1 MPSAPIPI
9 ISPQQGG
16 TSSLVGQNHINQVQ
30 TLAPSSTTPVQT
42 SGHSSTP
49 TIHSESS
56 PNTPDQSNPIGE
68 GISTQSNTI
77 GEGECTSSCGQ
88 RTLVTLAP
96 TGLLKR
102 VETQHQVSYIC
113 TSIHMGMME
122 NLFLM
127 RKLESCM
134 KGIRKYYRNKHK
146 LNLILINGKRITKP
160 REGKRREEYMVLDLK
175 QNVTMD

>member
-1 MPSAPIPI
+1 MTRGRGRDSIARGGKSLVRGRGNSAIRANMPSIPIPI

-16 TSSLVGQNHINQVQ
+16 TSSLAGQNHINQVK

-42 SGHSSTP
+42 SGHGSTP

-77 GEGECTSSCGQ
+77 GEGDCTSSRGK

-96 TGLLKR
+96 TGLEPSGLCSTNIFKSFKH
-102 VETQHQVSYIC
+102 ELDP
-113 TSIHMGMME
+113 
-122 NLFLM
+122 N
-127 RKLESCM
+127 
-134 KGIRKYYRNKHK
+134 GIN
-146 LNLILINGKRITKP
+146 
-160 REGKRREEYMVLDLK
+160 
-175 QNVTMD
+175 